1 MSEHVDTLN
10 RMLQRCDEHE
20 APALQA
26 AIRALANTEI
36 RIPAGTLISVDVSE
50 GDDDAENRVFARA
63 TGEVMPY
70 HEPVILSIEEER
82 NFDQGQGTP
91 ASHNPP
97 TLPVVGTIAAQDC
110 GPESME
116 HRIELDKHF
125 DESLSRLPA
134 DTKVTL
140 YASPDIDLALRHLRD
155 AAALVNA
162 AIAAGSPAP
171 RPSGA

>member
-97 TLPVVGTIAAQDC
+97 TLPVVGTTIGQATFVE
-110 GPESME
+110 GYGMV
-116 HRIELDKHF
+116 ELGGG
-125 DESLSRLPA
+125 
-134 DTKVTL
+134 
-140 YASPDIDLALRHLRD
+140 
-155 AAALVNA
+155 AAAKLSPP
-162 AIAAGSPAP
+162 ITAGSINDSVLFDCITRNRIQAL
-171 RPSGA
+171 PSP